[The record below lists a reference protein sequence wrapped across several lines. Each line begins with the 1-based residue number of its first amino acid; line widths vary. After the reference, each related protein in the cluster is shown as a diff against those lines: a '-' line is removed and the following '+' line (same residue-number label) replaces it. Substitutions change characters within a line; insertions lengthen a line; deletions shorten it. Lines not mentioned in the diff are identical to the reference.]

1 MCQICE
7 CEPEYFGEILEDWF
21 LYRATKESNEC
32 GVYRIEVGEWFLAR
46 LNSGQSYCSWTE
58 ERETECIKDFIGD
71 ETYADDLMWCNPQV
85 GYWITSAAIKKGYDP
100 EEDNF
105 NNWFLALLIEHRKT
119 HQTAMEKK
127 NHHG

>member
-21 LYRATKESNEC
+21 LYRATKESNE
-32 GVYRIEVGEWFLAR
+32 YIYNIEVGEWFLAR
-46 LNSGQSYCSWTE
+46 RNSGQSYCSWTE
-58 ERETECIKDFIGD
+58 EREKECIKDFTGD

-100 EEDNF
+100 ENNF

>member
-21 LYRATKESNEC
+21 LYRATKESNE
-32 GVYRIEVGEWFLAR
+32 YIYNIEVGEWFLAR
-46 LNSGQSYCSWTE
+46 RNSGQSYCSWTE
-58 ERETECIKDFIGD
+58 DRERECIKDFIGD

-100 EEDNF
+100 EDNF